1 MTLFEKFYTNKEFS
15 WKLGIERIEKAV
27 KESCFKTFPSIIV
40 AGTNGK
46 GSTSHMIAEI
56 LRQNG
61 LKVGL
66 FTSPHLLRFNER
78 IKVDMKEVDTETLDS
93 SFKEIIPLVEEYR
106 LTYFEASFLLS
117 LKVFYDAKVDVA
129 VFEVGLGGRL
139 DATNATFHEL
149 AVITQ
154 VGLDHMNYLGNT
166 LTEIAREKVAVIK
179 GGIPAVISDNPP
191 IVKKLAEERTKELLV
206 YGSDFKAE
214 EIRVSPSGTIFSYRG
229 RKVKTSLVGKHQAV
243 NCSTAV
249 TTAKL
254 FIEKVVGKKFIFPE
268 TVNVRLKGRLEVIR
282 NSPLVIFD
290 VAHNRDALT
299 ELFKTLNTFGIR
311 ADVVFSSL
319 KDKNVEENLRVV
331 ADYLRTSG
339 GELYLVE
346 IKNERGTPI
355 RELLTIS
362 QKLRIKAKVLK
373 RIYPKDFK
381 KDTVITGSFY
391 IAELIDGYCEV

>member
-15 WKLGIERIEKAV
+15 WKIGLERIEKAV
-27 KESCFKTFPSIIV
+27 KESCLKTFPSIIV

-56 LRQNG
+56 LRING

-78 IKVDMKEVDTETLDS
+78 IKVDMKEVDTETLNN
-93 SFKEIIPLVEEYR
+93 SFKEIIPLVEKYQ

-117 LKVFYDAKVDVA
+117 LKVFHDAKVDVA

-139 DATNATFHEL
+139 DATNSVLHEV

-154 VGLDHMNYLGNT
+154 VGLDHKDYLGNT
-166 LTEIAREKVAVIK
+166 IEEIALEKVAVIK
-179 GGIPAVISDNPP
+179 NKIPAVISENPT
-191 IVKKLAEERTKELLV
+191 VVVELAKERSKELLV

-214 EIRVSPSGTIFSYRG
+214 EIRVSPSGTIFSYGG

-268 TVNVRLKGRLEVIR
+268 TVMVHLKGRFEVIR
-282 NSPLVIFD
+282 KSPLVIFD
-290 VAHNRDALT
+290 VAHNKDALT
-299 ELFKTLNTFGIR
+299 ELFKTLNTLGIK

-319 KDKNVEENLRVV
+319 KDKDVEENLRIV
-331 ADYLRTSG
+331 ADYLKTFGRK
-339 GELYLVE
+339 LFLVE
-346 IKNERGTPI
+346 IQNERGTPLK
-355 RELLTIS
+355 ELLKIS
-362 QKLRIKAKVLK
+362 QSLGLEAEVLEKV
-373 RIYPKDFK
+373 YPESFK
-381 KDTVITGSFY
+381 NDTVITGSFY
-391 IAELIDGYCEV
+391 IAELIDGYCGV

>member
-1 MTLFEKFYTNKEFS
+1 MTLFEEFYKSKEFN
-15 WKLGIERIEKAV
+15 WKPGLERIEKAV
-27 KESCFKTFPSIIV
+27 KESNFKIFPSIIV

-93 SFKEIIPLVEEYR
+93 SFKEIIPLVEEYQ

-117 LKVFYDAKVDVA
+117 LKVFHDAKVDAA

-139 DATNATFHEL
+139 DATNALFHEL
-149 AVITQ
+149 AVITR
-154 VGLDHMNYLGNT
+154 VGLDHTDYLGNT
-166 LTEIAREKVAVIK
+166 LAEIAREKVAVIK

-191 IVKKLAEERTKELLV
+191 VVRELAEERTKELFA
-206 YGSDFKAE
+206 YGIDFKAE
-214 EIRVSPSGTIFSYRG
+214 EIKVSPSGTQFLYNG
-229 RKVKTSLVGKHQAV
+229 KVIRTSLIGKHQAV
-243 NCSTAV
+243 NCATAL
-249 TTAKL
+249 TATKL
-254 FIEKVVGKKFIFPE
+254 FIERNFKKEFLLPE
-268 TVNVRLKGRLEVIR
+268 TVNVRLPGRLEVIR
-282 NSPLVIFD
+282 NSPLIIFD
-290 VAHNRDALT
+290 VAHNVNALT
-299 ELFKTLNTFGIR
+299 ELFKTLNTLGIR

-339 GELYLVE
+339 GELYLIE
-346 IKNERGTPI
+346 IKNERGTPL
-355 RELLTIS
+355 RELLTAS
-362 QKLRIKAKVLK
+362 QKLGIKAKVLEK
-373 RIYPKDFK
+373 IYPEDFK

-391 IAELIDGYCEV
+391 IAELIDGYRGV

>member
-15 WKLGIERIEKAV
+15 WKIGLERIEKAV
-27 KESCFKTFPSIIV
+27 KESCLKTFPSIIV

-56 LRQNG
+56 LRING

-78 IKVDMKEVDTETLDS
+78 IKVDMKEVDTETLNN
-93 SFKEIIPLVEEYR
+93 SFKEIIPLVEKYQ

-117 LKVFYDAKVDVA
+117 LKVFHDAKVDVA

-139 DATNATFHEL
+139 DATNSVLHEV

-154 VGLDHMNYLGNT
+154 VGLDHKDYLGNT
-166 LTEIAREKVAVIK
+166 IEEIALEKVAVIK
-179 GGIPAVISDNPP
+179 NKIPAVISENPT
-191 IVKKLAEERTKELLV
+191 VVVELAKERSKELLV

-214 EIRVSPSGTIFSYRG
+214 EIRVSPSGTIFSYGG

-268 TVNVRLKGRLEVIR
+268 TVNVRLKGRFEVIR
-282 NSPLVIFD
+282 KSPLVIFD
-290 VAHNRDALT
+290 VAHNKDALT
-299 ELFKTLNTFGIR
+299 ELFKTLNTLGIK

-319 KDKNVEENLRVV
+319 KDKDVEENLRIV
-331 ADYLRTSG
+331 ADYLKTFGRK
-339 GELYLVE
+339 LFLVE
-346 IKNERGTPI
+346 IQNERGTPLK
-355 RELLTIS
+355 ELLKIS
-362 QKLRIKAKVLK
+362 QSLGLEAEVLEKV
-373 RIYPKDFK
+373 YPESFK
-381 KDTVITGSFY
+381 NDTVITGSFY
-391 IAELIDGYCEV
+391 IAELIDGYCGV

>member
-1 MTLFEKFYTNKEFS
+1 MTLFEEFYRSKEFN
-15 WKLGIERIEKAV
+15 WKPGLERIKKAV
-27 KESCFKTFPSIIV
+27 EETDFKIFPSIIV

-93 SFKEIIPLVEEYR
+93 SFKEVLPVIEEYR

-117 LKVFYDAKVDVA
+117 LKVFYDKKVDVA

-139 DATNATFHEL
+139 DATNAISHEL

-154 VGLDHMNYLGNT
+154 VGIDHRNYLGRT
-166 LTEIAREKVAVIK
+166 LKEIAREKVAVIK
-179 GGIPAVISDNPP
+179 DGIPAVISANHPV
-191 IVKKLAEERTKELLV
+191 VKELAEVRTKELFV
-206 YGSDFKAE
+206 YGEDFKVE
-214 EIRVSPSGTIFSYRG
+214 RTELSPSGTQFLFNG
-229 RKVKTSLVGKHQAV
+229 KVIRTSLIGKHQAV
-243 NCSTAV
+243 NCATAL
-249 TTAKL
+249 TATKL
-254 FIEKVVGKKFIFPE
+254 FIEKNFKKEFLLPE
-268 TVNVRLKGRLEVIR
+268 TVNVHLPGRFEVIR

-290 VAHNRDALT
+290 VAHNRDAFL
-299 ELFKTLNTFGIR
+299 ELFKTLNTLGIK

-319 KDKNVEENLRVV
+319 KDKEAEENLKVV
-331 ADYLRTSG
+331 ADYLRAHG

-346 IKNERGTPI
+346 IRNERGKPI
-355 RELLTIS
+355 RELLKVS
-362 QKLRIKAKVLK
+362 RNLGLKAKVLEKIFPESFK
-373 RIYPKDFK
+373 R
-381 KDTVITGSFY
+381 DTVITGSFY
-391 IAELIDGYCEV
+391 IAELIDGYGRI